1 MDIKQFVR
9 SLVSENGTFSPF
21 EIAENKG
28 IVIQMEPLGTI
39 RGYYSKALR
48 TKFIHI
54 NCDLDEYQQK
64 FTCAHELGHALL
76 HPDLSTPFLREST
89 LFSVDKLEVEANR
102 FAACLC
108 YPADYLIQ
116 EFEGCPACCIAEAPD
131 LPLPLINY
139 TLGGN
144 NHV

>member
-64 FTCAHELGHALL
+64 FTCAHELGHALM

-116 EFEGCPACCIAEAPD
+116 EFEGCSACCIAEALD
-131 LPLPLINY
+131 LPLPLIDY

>member
-9 SLVSENGTFSPF
+9 SLAAENGTFNPF

-64 FTCAHELGHALL
+64 FTCAHELGHALM

-89 LFSVDKLEVEANR
+89 LFSVDKLEVVANR
-102 FAACLC
+102 FAAYLC
-108 YPADYLIQ
+108 YPPDLLAEEYD
-116 EFEGCPACCIAEAPD
+116 GCTTAQIAEI
-131 LPLPLINY
+131 LRIPLPLIEY
-139 TLGGN
+139 TLK
-144 NHV
+144 

>member
-9 SLVSENGTFSPF
+9 SLAAENGTFNPF

-64 FTCAHELGHALL
+64 FTCAHELGHALM

-108 YPADYLIQ
+108 YPPNLLAEEY
-116 EFEGCPACCIAEAPD
+116 EGCTTTQIAETLN
-131 LPLPLINY
+131 LPLPLIEY
-139 TLGGN
+139 TLK
-144 NHV
+144 

>member
-9 SLVSENGTFSPF
+9 SLAAENGTFNPF

-64 FTCAHELGHALL
+64 FTCAHELGHALM

-108 YPADYLIQ
+108 YPPNLLAEEY
-116 EFEGCPACCIAEAPD
+116 EGCTTAQIAEILN
-131 LPLPLINY
+131 LPLPLIEY
-139 TLGGN
+139 TLK
-144 NHV
+144 

>member
-9 SLVSENGTFSPF
+9 SLAAENGTFNPF

-116 EFEGCPACCIAEAPD
+116 EFEGCSACCIAEALD
-131 LPLPLINY
+131 LPLPLIDY